1 MAYVSIM
8 VHVDQCDSATARI
21 EFACKVADAFEAT
34 LIGISG
40 SRPSP
45 PVIGPYTSA
54 AVVAQNV
61 ALECEVA
68 ARDVEWAEAHFRSIA
83 GSDNRQIA
91 WRGALEAPADFIARE
106 CRIADLIVVGRDSR
120 QSTHRTAVDA
130 GDVMMS
136 AGRPILVVP
145 PALQRAPS
153 DSPIVVAWKDSR
165 ESRRAVIDAL
175 PFLRAA
181 ADVCVVEI
189 CEDNEIAGAC
199 ARTAD
204 VATFL
209 ACHGVKA
216 KSEAHGAADGSV
228 AERLIALARQKAAGL
243 IVMGGYGHARL
254 REWGFGGVTREMLKT
269 SPICCLLSH

>member
-1 MAYVSIM
+1 MAYANVM
-8 VHVDQCDSATARI
+8 VHVDQSDGATARI
-21 EFACKVADAFEAT
+21 EYACKVADAFEAT

-40 SRPSP
+40 SRPSQL
-45 PVIGPYTSA
+45 VMSPYTST
-54 AVVAQNV
+54 AVIVQNM

-68 ARDVEWAEAHFRSIA
+68 ARDVKWAEAHFRSIA

-91 WRGALEAPADFIARE
+91 WRGAIYAPVDFIARE
-106 CRIADLIVVGRDSR
+106 CRAADLIVVGRDSS
-120 QSTHRTAVDA
+120 QSSHRTAVDA
-130 GDVMMS
+130 GDMMMS

-145 PALQRAPS
+145 PALQQAPT

-165 ESRRAVIDAL
+165 ESRRAVVDAL

-189 CEDNEIAGAC
+189 CHDDEITGAC

-204 VATFL
+204 VAAFL

-216 KSEAHGAADGSV
+216 KSEAHAAAHGSV

-254 REWGFGGVTREMLKT
+254 REWAFGGVTQEMLKT